1 MEGISFV
8 IRVRD
13 EESTLEGCLQSLKIL
28 KIPYEV
34 IVILN
39 TCTDG
44 SRGIAE
50 RLKLEGMPI
59 KIYDYNVTLSR
70 AGYETLVT
78 DVTSEH
84 SMAYY
89 SKWCFDKATKCWKFR
104 WDADFIM
111 KPALA
116 DYLNNTYWGPSSPTR
131 ICIFTDPPKG
141 LGEYYLFTGPL
152 VYSKY
157 LFWEVSGIDAQHKSI
172 TLGNDIY
179 IDHSSD
185 LKLIKSYWNEP
196 KWFMSETSKEAIVT
210 RNRYEFLSRTCGEE
224 VIGHARSGNP
234 ISGEIEGK
242 VYAAQSILE
251 ANGIRFWS

>member
-8 IRVRD
+8 VRVRN
-13 EESTLEGCLQSLKIL
+13 EGSTLEESLRSL
-28 KIPYEV
+28 NLLRIPYEV

-44 SRGIAE
+44 SREIAE
-50 RLKLEGMPI
+50 RLKSEGMPI
-59 KIYDYNVTLSR
+59 QIYDYNITLSR

-78 DVTSEH
+78 DVTSQH

-111 KPALA
+111 KPVLA
-116 DYLNNTYWGPSSPTR
+116 EYLNGVSWGPSSSMR
-131 ICIFTDPPKG
+131 IYVLTDISKKI
-141 LGEYYLFTGPL
+141 GEFYLFTGPL
-152 VYSKY
+152 KYSKY
-157 LFWEVSGIDAQHKSI
+157 LFWENSEIDGPHTNIQ
-172 TLGNDIY
+172 LDNGIY
-179 IDHSSD
+179 IHHNSD
-185 LKLIKSYWNEP
+185 LTTVKSYWNEP
-196 KWFMSETSKEAIVT
+196 SWFMSETSEEASIV
-210 RNRYEFLSRTCGEE
+210 RARYEFLCKTCGDE
-224 VIGHARSGNP
+224 VIGHARCCNP

-242 VYAAQSILE
+242 VYGAQSTLE